1 MTKKTKIIIIVS
13 ISTIALTAFY
23 LLYKNGHQNQEIIK
37 DKEHQTE
44 IMTQDERKKLGLYSL
59 GVYEVV
65 SRDEKGEITSYKMI
79 KLLDEEPIEFEL
91 MSENDKAVLGIAT
104 DIKIQVL
111 KRDESGKVI
120 SYKILKNDSD
130 IVKKY

>member
-1 MTKKTKIIIIVS
+1 MTKKTKILIVVS
-13 ISTIALTAFY
+13 VLVITLLAFY
-23 LLYKNGHQNQEIIK
+23 LLYKNGHQESEVIK

-44 IMTQDERKKLGLYSL
+44 IMTQDERRELGLYSL

-65 SRDEKGEITSYKMI
+65 SRDEKGEITSYKMVR
-79 KLLDEEPIEFEL
+79 LLDEEPIGFEL
-91 MSENDKAVLGIAT
+91 MSENDKAVLGVAT
-104 DIKIQVL
+104 DAKIQVL
-111 KRDESGKVI
+111 KRDESGKVV

>member
-13 ISTIALTAFY
+13 ILIIALIVFY
-23 LLYKNGHQNQEIIK
+23 LLYRYGHQEVERVE
-37 DKEHQTE
+37 DKERQAE

-65 SRDEKGEITSYKMI
+65 SRDDKGEITSYKMI

-91 MSENDKAVLGIAT
+91 MSDDDKANLGINSEA
-104 DIKIQVL
+104 KIQVL
-111 KRDESGKVI
+111 KRNKDGNIVSYKVI
-120 SYKILKNDSD
+120 RNDSD